1 MSSESG
7 PTTQDSQLTT
17 QDSQLRTQ
25 DFSIVLYDGVC
36 NVCSGSVRFI
46 LPRDRK
52 AVFRFASLQSST
64 AERLLTAC
72 GRAPGT
78 LDSLVLIERGGCYER
93 SEAAL
98 RIAGR
103 LSFPWKLAAGLRVIP
118 RPIRDA
124 FYNWFAA
131 RRYRWFG
138 RKDVCDLPPPEW
150 RARFLE

>member
-1 MSSESG
+1 MSSEFRG
-7 PTTQDSQLTT
+7 VKTQHSQLKT
-17 QDSQLRTQ
+17 QN
-25 DFSIVLYDGVC
+25 FSIVLYDGMC

-52 AVFRFASLQSST
+52 AIFRFASLQSF
-64 AERLLTAC
+64 AAARLLTAC

-78 LDSLVLIERGGCYER
+78 LDSLVLIDSGRCYER

-103 LSFPWKLAAGLRVIP
+103 LPFPWRLASALSIVP

-124 FYNWFAA
+124 LYDWFAA
-131 RRYRWFG
+131 WRYRWFG
-138 RKDVCDLPPPEW
+138 KKDVCDLPPPEW
-150 RARFLE
+150 RERFLE

>member
-1 MSSESG
+1 MNRPEAPG
-7 PTTQDSQLTT
+7 PGPRAPGPNSQAPYAV
-17 QDSQLRTQ
+17 
-25 DFSIVLYDGVC
+25 VLYDGVC

-64 AERLLTAC
+64 ASRLLTTC
-72 GRAPGT
+72 GRTAGT
-78 LDSLVLIERGGCYER
+78 LDSLVLIEDGRCYER

-103 LSFPWKLAAGLRVIP
+103 LSFPWKLAAGLRIIP
-118 RPIRDA
+118 RPIRDG

-138 RKDVCDLPPPEW
+138 RKDVCELPPAEW
-150 RARFLE
+150 TERFLQ